1 MNPISSTII
10 EGVRIY
16 YPTVAEPMPTPDPK
30 LPSFTVRP
38 AGDWYWLYAY
48 RDGDWQ
54 LAYGQSLPTP
64 SAVIIAAVRH
74 Y

>member
-1 MNPISSTII
+1 MNPINSTII

-16 YPTVAEPMPTPDPK
+16 YPTAAEPMPAPDQK

-38 AGDWYWLYAY
+38 AGGWYWLYTF

-54 LAYGQSLPTP
+54 LAYGQPLPTP
-64 SAVIIAAVRH
+64 SAVMIAAVRYH
-74 Y
+74 